1 MKKVFIYG
9 FVIFLLMVTI
19 AIMCMDIDMDR
30 NSFSKEKF
38 LSLNNDPDN
47 DGKMKF
53 NYLTNPNYKNNI
65 LARYYIDDDIKIN
78 GSRMVQHPY
87 QDRHWGV
94 SQRTLRKFYGDLFWD
109 QQHSDNIYNAYK
121 IRL

>member
-1 MKKVFIYG
+1 MKNLLIYG
-9 FVIFLLMVTI
+9 LVIILLLI
-19 AIMCMDIDMDR
+19 AIVVYTDIIDI

-53 NYLTNPNYKNNI
+53 DYLTTPNYKNNI
-65 LARYYIDDDIKIN
+65 LARYYIDDDVKIN

-87 QDRHWGV
+87 QDRHWGF
-94 SQRTLRKFYGDLFWD
+94 SQRTLRKFYGDLYWYLP
-109 QQHSDNIYNAYK
+109 HSDDIYNAYK

>member
-1 MKKVFIYG
+1 MKNVFIYG
-9 FVIFLLMVTI
+9 LIIILLLI
-19 AIMCMDIDMDR
+19 AIIVYTDIIAK
-30 NSFSKEKF
+30 NKEKF

-53 NYLTNPNYKNNI
+53 DYLPNPNYKNNI
-65 LARYYIDDDIKIN
+65 LARYYIDDDVKIN

-87 QDRHWGV
+87 QDRHWGL
-94 SQRTLRKFYGDLFWD
+94 SQRTLRKFYGDIFWFP
-109 QQHSDNIYNAYK
+109 QVSDIYYNAYG

>member
-1 MKKVFIYG
+1 
-9 FVIFLLMVTI
+9 MVTI
-19 AIMCMDIDMDR
+19 IVYMDTDIDIDIDIDMDMDT
-30 NSFSKEKF
+30 FSKEKF

-53 NYLTNPNYKNNI
+53 DYLNNPNYKNNI

-94 SQRTLRKFYGDLFWD
+94 SQRTLRKFYGDLFWN
-109 QQHSDNIYNAYK
+109 QQLSDNIYNAHK

>member
-1 MKKVFIYG
+1 MKNLLIYG
-9 FVIFLLMVTI
+9 LVIILLLI
-19 AIMCMDIDMDR
+19 AIVVYTDIIDI

-53 NYLTNPNYKNNI
+53 DYLTTPNYKNNI
-65 LARYYIDDDIKIN
+65 LARYYIDDDVKIN

-87 QDRHWGV
+87 QDRHWGLH
-94 SQRTLRKFYGDLFWD
+94 RIDLLPRATLSRFDSSPI
-109 QQHSDNIYNAYK
+109 QVHH
-121 IRL
+121 R